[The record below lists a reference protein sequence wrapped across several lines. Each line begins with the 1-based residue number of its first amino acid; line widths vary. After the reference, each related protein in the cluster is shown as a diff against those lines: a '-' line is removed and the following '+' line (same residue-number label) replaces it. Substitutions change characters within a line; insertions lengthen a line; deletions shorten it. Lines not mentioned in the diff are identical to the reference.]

1 MVAGRSLI
9 EEKNHRPLCE
19 SNASTGFPGQRKTLS
34 WQKKKP
40 QNIKKWTT
48 LSVPVASS
56 SRIERTSRNEN
67 QNADT
72 STMKTTTTTRKK
84 KNIRRRPRPSR
95 PFPCDPRRCVFRWK
109 RTKKKELMAFG
120 HETFF
125 FYPFRY
131 RRSSVGVDI
140 VSSVGITR
148 PRP

>member
-109 RTKKKELMAFG
+109 RTKKKNWWRSV
-120 HETFF
+120 TKPF